1 VKGQK
6 LVKFVGIKS
15 KTILTKYKYRDNWF
29 WCRYSI
35 NPYRG
40 CQFACNYCDAI
51 TEKYLVHEKAE
62 DFSRI
67 IYVKTDAPELLKKE
81 VKKAKRDVVALSG
94 VTDPYQP
101 AERKYGLTR
110 RILEILRDEGFP
122 VLIGTK
128 SDLVLRD
135 VDILSEISKKSWCAV
150 FTTIVTFNE
159 KLLSLLEPFAPSPER
174 RLEAVKKLNEAGVQ
188 AGVDFT
194 PIIPYILDDDENI
207 EEVIKRAADAGAKY
221 ILPGAG
227 MTLRSN
233 QKVRFLELLEENWPE
248 LIEKYERLY
257 LASGNPA
264 GEYAVGINRKTFEF
278 CRKFNISNYISPPD
292 FERPLKENFEVAN
305 LLLLMAYF
313 KEMRAGNPYAAWA
326 YHKAAQSI
334 EELKEN
340 IREVHKRNE
349 LRKIPAV
356 GESLAR
362 TIAEFLDTGK
372 REKLER
378 MKVEW

>member
-1 VKGQK
+1 M
-6 LVKFVGIKS
+6 VKFKEIKS
-15 KTILTKYKYRDNWF
+15 KTVLNRYKYRDNWF
-29 WCRYSI
+29 WCRYSL

-51 TEKYLVHEKAE
+51 TEKYLVHEKVK

-67 IYVKTDAPELLKKE
+67 IYAKTNAPELLKKE
-81 VKKAKRDVVALSG
+81 TKKAKRDVVALSG

-110 RILEILRDEGFP
+110 KILEILGDNGFP

-128 SDLVLRD
+128 SDLVLKD

-159 KLLSLLEPFAPSPER
+159 KLLPLLEPFAPSPER
-174 RLEAVKKLNEAGVQ
+174 RLEAVRKLNKAGVQ

-194 PIIPYILDDDENI
+194 PIIPHILDDDKNI
-207 EEVIKRAADAGAKY
+207 EEVIKRAAEAGAKY

-227 MTLRSN
+227 MSLRSN

-257 LASGNPA
+257 RASESPA
-264 GEYAVGINRKTFEF
+264 KEYAVGINRKAFEF
-278 CRKFNISNYISPPD
+278 CRKFNIPNYISPPA
-292 FERPLKENFEVAN
+292 FERPLKENFDVAN

-313 KEMRAGNPYAAWA
+313 KEMRTGNPYAAWA
-326 YHKAAQSI
+326 YHKAAGNLEKLDKSI
-334 EELKEN
+334 RDIHERGRLKN
-340 IREVHKRNE
+340 I
-349 LRKIPAV
+349 PGV
-356 GESLAR
+356 GESLAK

-372 REKLER
+372 CEKLER
-378 MKVEW
+378 MKVKW